1 MYKQGLV
8 KKLAEKWGPV
18 VEGIESDEIKQNVAF
33 LCENTARELTV
44 NEDTTDVGKLS
55 TWQKWAFPLIRRV
68 IPELL
73 ANKIV
78 GVQPIDGPVSQIFY
92 IGHERSK
99 NGGTPETIYSKYNI
113 TYGGKEASA
122 LPNLTG
128 ISNLG
133 SSTQASAVS
142 GAAGNSTSLL
152 DTIGKQI
159 AAFPTS
165 STLTQ
170 HNTSAGEYLT
180 GTSIPEISFRIQQQP
195 VVARTRKFRTLWT
208 IEAQQDLKAYH
219 NLELEREV
227 TELMSDEV
235 QLEIDRELIEDLRM
249 LAYDVSSSF
258 GAFSRTAL
266 DLDNSNSFPTE
277 HDWTPSS
284 YEYSI
289 AAESEA
295 FKLTNVYF
303 FDHAANYAN
312 TAPRHVGEL
321 YANLLAAVNFA
332 AYDIHKT
339 TYRGPGDFI
348 VTSPVIAAML
358 ESAAKLEGGLK
369 ESDMSLSKDGIQH
382 KGSLGGRYDL
392 YVDPLYP
399 EGEILVGRKGKNP
412 TDSGYVYA
420 PYIPIMPLDTVINP
434 DDFQPR
440 KGLLTRY
447 AKAAITPSSRHYRVI
462 RLVSDSASNQFL
474 YPFAR
479 SN

>member
-195 VVARTRKFRTLWT
+195 VVARTRKFRT
-208 IEAQQDLKAYH
+208 
-219 NLELEREV
+219 
-227 TELMSDEV
+227 
-235 QLEIDRELIEDLRM
+235 
-249 LAYDVSSSF
+249 
-258 GAFSRTAL
+258 
-266 DLDNSNSFPTE
+266 
-277 HDWTPSS
+277 
-284 YEYSI
+284 
-289 AAESEA
+289 
-295 FKLTNVYF
+295 
-303 FDHAANYAN
+303 
-312 TAPRHVGEL
+312 
-321 YANLLAAVNFA
+321 
-332 AYDIHKT
+332 
-339 TYRGPGDFI
+339 
-348 VTSPVIAAML
+348 
-358 ESAAKLEGGLK
+358 
-369 ESDMSLSKDGIQH
+369 
-382 KGSLGGRYDL
+382 
-392 YVDPLYP
+392 
-399 EGEILVGRKGKNP
+399 
-412 TDSGYVYA
+412 
-420 PYIPIMPLDTVINP
+420 PLD
-434 DDFQPR
+434 
-440 KGLLTRY
+440 
-447 AKAAITPSSRHYRVI
+447 H
-462 RLVSDSASNQFL
+462 
-474 YPFAR
+474 
-479 SN
+479 